1 MPEPPHKSR
10 SRSEPR
16 TPKAS
21 LPGREPSHSADAVAL
36 LTQQSAS
43 STLKARPA
51 KLHHAAADADRED
64 NHAPGSVS
72 SAIMCLTPRQRLD
85 NSISN
90 GHSHIARLHLR
101 LENQAGSGICAKD
114 FCRHRSTRDFVK
126 GFARTMQRN
135 HVSRIDFLERLDRVS
150 NVVLWI
156 RREMKAPDH
165 RMNFL
170 HAGGG
175 LSLLD
180 RIDAAQQVFAIA
192 GVQ

>member
-1 MPEPPHKSR
+1 MPEPPHKFR

-72 SAIMCLTPRQRLD
+72 SAIICLTPRQRLD
-85 NSISN
+85 NSIT
-90 GHSHIARLHLR
+90 
-101 LENQAGSGICAKD
+101 SGLMQ
-114 FCRHRSTRDFVK
+114 RSTICRGARVVARPRTRTVR
-126 GFARTMQRN
+126 ARTQDRAISGPAASNARIACQATSHRASLGRPSRRVDN
-135 HVSRIDFLERLDRVS
+135 HPTS
-150 NVVLWI
+150 
-156 RREMKAPDH
+156 
-165 RMNFL
+165 
-170 HAGGG
+170 
-175 LSLLD
+175 
-180 RIDAAQQVFAIA
+180 
-192 GVQ
+192 